1 METMNIKKYDNKK
14 GFKKFLRSAGIGI
27 AAVAMAVNLYIP
39 KANAWYNNGYIPTN
53 PNNIST
59 PYSASTTAPA
69 VVVGE
74 RAVSI
79 NYNDNAGPEGTV
91 VGGIAG
97 AMAGS
102 RIGKGVGN
110 TLAEIGGAILGGIAG
125 NSVGKHFAEGPGTQV
140 TVKYNNGV
148 YQTITEPG
156 SLNFYNGEKVF
167 VIQSATGMVRIVP
180 RN

>member
-102 RIGKGVGN
+102 RIGKGV
-110 TLAEIGGAILGGIAG
+110 
-125 NSVGKHFAEGPGTQV
+125 
-140 TVKYNNGV
+140 
-148 YQTITEPG
+148 
-156 SLNFYNGEKVF
+156 
-167 VIQSATGMVRIVP
+167 
-180 RN
+180 